1 MSNARI
7 TDHKLQSPAGTRC
20 GAFVR
25 RQDQRARQMRLQGYL
40 ALVALLALAFMKPLT
55 ALAIYT
61 AQTDLHSH
69 ILLIPFVSLYLIF
82 IQRNRLPQDYAT
94 SSGSALLAFLIGLT
108 GLIVA
113 WGSLKAEP
121 PLSQNDYLSITAFSF
136 VCFLAAGGFLF
147 LGREWMAAV
156 AFPMAFLIFIAPLPD
171 RVLQLLETASQL
183 ASTEVAAIFFTLT
196 GTPMLQNG
204 TVFQLPGIAIEV
216 AQECS
221 GIRSS
226 WVLFITTLAA
236 SYLFLKSPWRRAV
249 LIAFVIPLAIVR
261 NGFRIWTIGFLC
273 VEIGPH
279 MVHSIIHHR
288 GGPIFFALSLIPL
301 FLVLW
306 CLRKAEQGKAE
317 TSKR

>member
-7 TDHKLQSPAGTRC
+7 TDHKLQSPAGTRR

-25 RQDQRARQMRLQGYL
+25 RQDQRARQMRLQGYI

-55 ALAIYT
+55 ALAIYA

-69 ILLIPFVSLYLIF
+69 ILLIPFVSLYLIL

-113 WGSLKAEP
+113 WGSLKADP

-196 GTPMLQNG
+196 GTPMMQNG

-249 LIAFVIPLAIVR
+249 LIAFVIRWPS
-261 NGFRIWTIGFLC
+261 C
-273 VEIGPH
+273 V
-279 MVHSIIHHR
+279 MV
-288 GGPIFFALSLIPL
+288 FA
-301 FLVLW
+301 F
-306 CLRKAEQGKAE
+306 G
-317 TSKR
+317 